1 MSSTNDAV
9 REVLA
14 KLEYQAA
21 IVAECKM
28 IEALARLP
36 EDDEGFAVPWWDK
49 QEPESNP
56 ADWPAWTD
64 EECWEPGPESRG
76 SISST
81 WKSWLSRAPLN
92 D

>member
-14 KLEYQAA
+14 RLELQAA
-21 IVAECKM
+21 IIAECKL

-36 EDDEGFAVPWWDK
+36 EDDEIKSD
-49 QEPESNP
+49 P
-56 ADWPAWTD
+56 AEWPAWTD

-76 SISST
+76 SIRSS
-81 WKSWLSRAPLN
+81 WAAWLARAPLN